1 MKNYAVLG
9 VCISI
14 MSIALSS
21 IYIAQCYGIQDNL
34 GFWITHWGFWILDYP
49 LRVLDSGIH
58 TGGFGFWITHWGS
71 WILNYTLGVL
81 DSGLHTGGFG
91 FWIPGIV
98 SMAH

>member
-14 MSIALSS
+14 MSIAPSS
-21 IYIAQCYGIQDNL
+21 ICIAQCYGIQDNL
-34 GFWITHWGFWILDYP
+34 GFWITHWGFWILDYT
-49 LRVLDSGIH
+49 LGVLDSG
-58 TGGFGFWITHWGS
+58 FWIPD
-71 WILNYTLGVL
+71 YTLGVL